1 MTIILLQPDGVP
13 ITAKAER
20 QGSAA
25 LYGGGAGR
33 PLGGRSGFR
42 VDTASDVLTVTSSTW
57 TLKPCAAMID
67 PGINT
72 GMYGWA
78 SDSNITQASI
88 PGSPVAPDSTL
99 PRKDIYYIQLNDSSA
114 GDGSGAINAD
124 VKYLAGTPNASPA
137 APALPAR
144 SFLLGTATV
153 PQVGGGS
160 PTVELNPAR
169 FAAAGGILP
178 VFSANDRATI
188 TAPYK
193 GQEIQRLDLTKI
205 TAAGIRER
213 WNGATWDHL
222 GHAEF
227 TTPSNLSAA
236 NTAWGM
242 GVFTRD
248 SARTTDDSFVTI
260 NGTDTLRIRDAGLYT
275 VTVLVSFAKPIGGI
289 SWLSV
294 DGAYTTTMGGG
305 LQNFVSTMPNVM
317 LAANQILNPILAH
330 GSGPDETGTT
340 NRAFT
345 SRVRISRIA

>member
-33 PLGGRSGFR
+33 TLGGRSGFR
-42 VDTASDVLTVTSSTW
+42 VDTAADVLTVTSSTW

-78 SDSNITQASI
+78 SDQNITQASI

-99 PRKDIYYIQLNDSSA
+99 PRKDIYYVQLNDSSA
-114 GDGSGAINAD
+114 GDGSGSISAD
-124 VKYLAGTPNASPA
+124 VKYLAGTPNANPS

-144 SFLLGTATV
+144 SFLIGTSTV

-169 FAAAGGILP
+169 FAAAGGVLP

-193 GQEIQRLDLTKI
+193 GQEIQRVDLTQL
-205 TAAGIRER
+205 TAAGVRER
-213 WNGATWDHL
+213 WNGTTWDHL
-222 GHAEF
+222 GHTEF
-227 TTPSNLSAA
+227 TTAA
-236 NTAWGM
+236 NTAAPDTAWGM
-242 GVFTRD
+242 GTFTRD
-248 SARTTDDSFVTI
+248 AARSTDASFVTPD
-260 NGTDTLRIRDAGLYT
+260 GLDRLKIRDAGLYT
-275 VTVLVSFAKPIGGI
+275 VTVMVSFTSPLSGI

-330 GSGPDETGTT
+330 GSGA
-340 NRAFT
+340 NRTFT